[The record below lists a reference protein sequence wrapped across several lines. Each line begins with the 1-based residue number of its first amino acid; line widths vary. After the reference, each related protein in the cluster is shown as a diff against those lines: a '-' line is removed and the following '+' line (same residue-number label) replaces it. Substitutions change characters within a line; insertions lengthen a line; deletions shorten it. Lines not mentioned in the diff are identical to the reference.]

1 MFQPGGNVNISRND
15 FENVPFFFLC
25 FNGSCISLGM
35 ADKSAL
41 IAN

>member
-1 MFQPGGNVNISRND
+1 MFQPEGNVNISIND
-15 FENVPFFFLC
+15 FENVPFFLY
-25 FNGSCISLGM
+25 FNGSCIRVGM